1 VAAVE
6 ITMKPRPSLVDNF
19 VGREDIL
26 HALRT
31 THFGSRSLELNK
43 PAVSVLMGL
52 GGSGKTQIALKF
64 ALEYERRC
72 GLFIYWIFRSADG
85 AQIS

>member
-1 VAAVE
+1 MATVE

-26 HALRT
+26 DALRT
-31 THFGSRSLELNK
+31 TQFGSRPLELNK

-64 ALEYERRC
+64 ALEYEGRC
-72 GLFIYWIFRSADG
+72 VLFTYWISQSADG
-85 AQIS
+85 A